1 MTIGFCLQATATIFQ
16 EAGMKTKERRR
27 HHRCSDETEVVN
39 SVFNS
44 AETYKTLAKNFNRFG
59 MYFESKK
66 AFLPGVF
73 VLIRTS
79 GVVSSRNSGTGFGGD
94 VGFADQ
100 DRKLFSPDPFRE
112 LRMVI
117 AAEVKRCV
125 SLSKTDGGGYG
136 IAVAYI
142 DPAV

>member
-1 MTIGFCLQATATIFQ
+1 
-16 EAGMKTKERRR
+16 MKTKERRR
-27 HHRCSDETEVVN
+27 HPRCSSETEVVY

-44 AETYKTLAKNFNRFG
+44 ADIHKAQAKNFNRFG
-59 MYFESKK
+59 MYFESKN

-79 GVVSSRNSGTGFGGD
+79 GVVPSSNRGA
-94 VGFADQ
+94 GFADQ
-100 DRKLFSPDPFRE
+100 GCKPFSPDPCRE

-125 SLSKTDGGGYG
+125 SLSKTDGRGYG
-136 IAVAYI
+136 IAVEYI